1 VGFGTPVDFIPGRTE
16 MWDGIDNSVKTSG
29 ISMAF
34 KDDTEADTVP
44 MLLGDLFA
52 VRGTLKIGVSESE
65 KYGN

>member
-1 VGFGTPVDFIPGRTE
+1 